1 MGISNRH
8 TVNLFV
14 AGKSAPLSGQRL
26 AKIGY
31 KKLSE
36 KARKEGAKEFKSVCV
51 SVPQIDVEN
60 DPFVAMRNSGVF
72 NSIIQTALCAAQD
85 GIIRSLYESSD
96 GTRKEIDDS
105 EISIESCLAFIEAE
119 STGSRLSAA
128 LIEGWFSTQIK
139 EPLIVTVAEKLG
151 FNDMTDAQL
160 ITIHKHV
167 ENYKKLFQSLAGKGV
182 ILEEK
187 QLHGLRKAIEVADC
201 EDDETSKKII
211 AKIEGMLKKEKIEDL
226 LEL

>member
-1 MGISNRH
+1 
-8 TVNLFV
+8 
-14 AGKSAPLSGQRL
+14 
-26 AKIGY
+26 
-31 KKLSE
+31 
-36 KARKEGAKEFKSVCV
+36 
-51 SVPQIDVEN
+51 VPQIDVEN